1 MNRLDQI
8 VHIVLLGQVV
18 ASSIRDLD
26 GYIEETTTP
35 RGVGP
40 IMHLRGAEL
49 WSWGHQGSNPHL
61 VAAYDSEA
69 EAQDALEE
77 TFAWD
82 FWNGGR
88 FYPVVFTRREDAET
102 YLQDLQASQDSQDGE
117 T

>member
-1 MNRLDQI
+1 MSNKIKSLDE
-8 VHIVLLGQVV
+8 VV
-18 ASSIRDLD
+18 FIIKDDKTIIESSIRDLD

-69 EAQDALEE
+69 EALEALEE

-82 FWNGGR
+82 FWDSGD
-88 FYPVVFTRREDAET
+88 FLPFSTREKAET
-102 YLQDLQASQDSQDGE
+102 FLRDLQDGE
-117 T
+117 V